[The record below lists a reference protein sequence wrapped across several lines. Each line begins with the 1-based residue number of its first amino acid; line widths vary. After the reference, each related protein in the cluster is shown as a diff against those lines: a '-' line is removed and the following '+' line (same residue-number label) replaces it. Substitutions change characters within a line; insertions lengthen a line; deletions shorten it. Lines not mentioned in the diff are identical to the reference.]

1 MILRKLRS
9 IVKLRKN
16 IGWISFFN
24 QNTLDLGLNPQ
35 LHQQLFSSGLA
46 SRLPNPIPGYNPP
59 QQSPSDLKKVEN
71 KKIDHDEDDDGPDDA
86 KVELENM
93 DLWDSFHQFGTE
105 MVITKTGR

>member
-1 MILRKLRS
+1 MIPLETEMSSLS
-9 IVKLRKN
+9 GILQQ
-16 IGWISFFN
+16 SYFP
-24 QNTLDLGLNPQ
+24 GLNPQ

-46 SRLPNPIPGYNPP
+46 SRLPNPIPGYTPP
-59 QQSPSDLKKVEN
+59 QQSPPELKKVEN

-105 MVITKTGR
+105 MVITKTGRYVFKDVL